1 MNAPSTFSPTA
12 RLAMIAVVIDLA
24 LVMVF
29 VLIGR
34 GSHDEGFTVLGS
46 LNTAWPFLTGLAVGW
61 LAARAG
67 RKPLSLRRTAAP
79 VWASTV
85 VIGVILR
92 AVSGQGVAV
101 SFVIV
106 TLLVLAVF
114 LFGWRALASFAV
126 KRRAS
131 PTGR

>member
-1 MNAPSTFSPTA
+1 MNAPSTSSPAA
-12 RLAMIAVVIDLA
+12 RLAIIAVLLDLA

-34 GSHDEGFTVLGS
+34 GSHDEGFTLLGS
-46 LNTAWPFLTGLAVGW
+46 LNTAWPFLTGLALGW
-61 LAARAG
+61 LAARG
-67 RKPLSLRRTAAP
+67 WRKPLSLGRTASP
-79 VWASTV
+79 IWASTV

-114 LFGWRALASFAV
+114 LFGWRALASFAM

-131 PTGR
+131 TIER